1 MADNVIGR
9 TTIEIVGDTSRYN
22 SSIDA
27 AVQRTALMQARQR
40 ALTQELEQ
48 NQRKLDVSSRGL
60 ASNTSARERNAAA
73 IQRAIAQYGQ
83 ESTQVQR
90 LLQTKAS
97 LERTTA
103 QLTQRI
109 EAFRSREQALNSQ
122 LTSVNQALAQQAAN
136 NGRITTSSNAA
147 SSSLST
153 MSQRL
158 GSMMSMLKSMLAMRA
173 TRSFLEATIGGLSQ
187 FEQYETSFAVML
199 GNMQSA
205 KDLMSDLQDF
215 AAKTPYQ
222 LPDVTKAAQLL
233 MNYGVEAK
241 DLITTMTHLG
251 DLSQGQADKL
261 DRISLAY
268 GQMLAKG
275 KVTGEELRQMTEAG
289 VPLTQALADNM
300 GIATSELMGF
310 IEKGQVGIPELDSAI
325 EGLTTGTGKFAG
337 MMEQQSQTLA
347 GQWSTLKDNMGAF
360 AREIGEEAFAET
372 KSALAGISQEFAE
385 LKKSGELSALAK
397 QWGAVFGGITKV
409 VLGTTEALVKHK
421 EMLGAL
427 VVAYGAWKVAQ
438 EINAAFMLKNKL
450 VTEGATVAQAAF
462 NATLSVNPLVLL
474 AGALAVVVGGM
485 LVFAQAADEST
496 RKLRESQEQLQNL
509 NDEVANIETSGIED
523 ASSRL
528 GELEMVSKQLVP
540 EMQKID
546 ETVEDVATRKK
557 LLASRVEELNQVL
570 GYEAASIDNI
580 TGHLKMNTDEIYKN
594 VEALK
599 AQAKAE
605 ATKAKMSDYYTQQ
618 IKAQEEIISD
628 NEKIEELKVEREKL
642 EQAKVDYLKKYSE
655 VDPTADALT
664 NQIDAIDSQIKNFT
678 TDIKTQNDI
687 IDAAGDGINKLS
699 GMLDEYSAAAGEAQK
714 ATDDV
719 NNGLMDTDAL
729 MESLEGSEKR
739 LKTLASAQ
747 KEAADGG
754 KLSISTIRALG
765 ESYSQL
771 MPYLEDY
778 MAGLI
783 DEKELL
789 TQFPALYQ
797 EESEQYSATMMQ
809 KYKDNEEFFTVL
821 KKKNSDLFKGL
832 EKEYRGDRGNWSTLA
847 QAKGDIEQNLITQL
861 SKKWQEYYSAVG
873 GNAAKTVEAMEQQL
887 AQLNREAAGPK
898 RVVDPLAEFENA
910 AQRKKLQDMINLM
923 KPLTDLEGA
932 FELNVKDTD
941 FGAAEKKKK
950 ESAKKEKTWQEKLY
964 AELKYQKEKGLI
976 DERKYVDGLT
986 KIRDSYRDNDI
997 DNFQKY
1003 DLEIYKLQEQA
1014 KKNNIKIL
1022 QEAFDDQLNI
1032 AKDFYDEQKK
1042 LVEEQSEVE
1051 INAINER
1058 YNDRLDTIKEEYEAE
1073 KDRVDGIISELQR
1086 EIDAKKRA
1094 RDEEKLNDD
1103 LSFAQTKI
1111 QNLQTQIQY
1120 ARTPE
1125 EKAELEKE
1133 LKRQQEELKDLTVQ
1147 KEVNEL
1153 EAEKRLHQERL
1164 SNLEEEYKE
1173 DERRL
1178 EKKRKKALAIAEEA
1192 RDQALKLLE
1201 DSFRAFS
1208 ADLHATYK
1216 FVNDE
1221 TLSVGQ
1227 RFAAATTTAIEA
1239 GFVKVS
1245 NEAQSAIDAMLVKV
1259 QDAIS
1264 RLKSSVERTK
1274 SAYRSGTAVAYS
1286 SSDNRSMLV
1295 TNNISR
1301 GLTEGQV
1308 ARLMDRQAERLL
1320 YRRR

>member
-147 SSSLST
+147 SSSLGT

-173 TRSFLEATIGGLSQ
+173 TRSFLEATIGSLSQ

-199 GNMQSA
+199 GDMNKA
-205 KDLMSDLQDF
+205 KSLMEDLKDF
-215 AAKTPYQ
+215 AARTPYTV
-222 LPDVTKAAQLL
+222 PDVTQNAQLL
-233 MNYGVEAK
+233 MNYGVEAENIIK
-241 DLITTMTHLG
+241 TLTQLG
-251 DLSQGQADKL
+251 DLSQGSVDKL
-261 DRISLAY
+261 NRISLAY

-310 IEKGQVGIPELDSAI
+310 IEKGQVGVPQLNDAI
-325 EGLTTGTGKFAG
+325 SDLTTGTGKFAG
-337 MMEQQSQTLA
+337 MMEQQSQTLL
-347 GQWSTLKDNMGAF
+347 GQWSTLKDNIGQF
-360 AREIGEEAFAET
+360 ARDVGEEAFGET
-372 KSALAGISQEFAE
+372 KSALKDISNEFMTMKKNGDLAE
-385 LKKSGELSALAK
+385 LSK
-397 QWGAVFGGITKV
+397 QWGAVFGTITKL
-409 VLGTTEALVKHK
+409 VLGTVKGLVEHK
-421 EMLGAL
+421 EAVGAL
-427 VVAYGAWKVAQ
+427 IVAYGAYKVAQ
-438 EINAAFMLKNKL
+438 Q
-450 VTEGATVAQAAF
+450 VATMAQIGF
-462 NATLSVNPLVLL
+462 NTAVSANPLMAL
-474 AGALAVVVGGM
+474 AGVLMMVVGGILM
-485 LVFAQAADEST
+485 FADAANETARAARDT
-496 RKLRESQEQLQNL
+496 REELEKLQGELG
-509 NDEVANIETSGIED
+509 NIETAGIES
-523 ASSRL
+523 ASGRL
-528 GELEMVSKQLVP
+528 AELATITDTVIPRME
-540 EMQKID
+540 EID
-546 ETVEDVATRKK
+546 RTVEDVSARKQMLAQYVEKVNETLGREAVRIDEVTGK
-557 LLASRVEELNQVL
+557 LQMNKQAILEE
-570 GYEAASIDNI
+570 I
-580 TGHLKMNTDEIYKN
+580 
-594 VEALK
+594 EALK
-599 AQAKAE
+599 AQAEAKAVLE
-605 ATKAKMSDYYTQQ
+605 KIDEYSAQKVDAYVEINASEERTKQ
-618 IKAQEEIISD
+618 IKDEIALLEEKRKAYEDKYGQIDEVSADTIRHLEEDLETEKQTRAMQQEII
-628 NEKIEELKVEREKL
+628 NGVE
-642 EQAKVDYLKKYSE
+642 Q
-655 VDPTADALT
+655 
-664 NQIDAIDSQIKNFT
+664 
-678 TDIKTQNDI
+678 
-687 IDAAGDGINKLS
+687 GINSLTDAYEK
-699 GMLDEYSAAAGEAQK
+699 YSAAAGDAQEA
-714 ATDDV
+714 TEGV
-719 NNGLMDTDAL
+719 NSSLMDTDAL
-729 MESLEGSEKR
+729 MESLEDSEKR

-754 KLSISTIRALG
+754 QLSISTIRALG
-765 ESYSQL
+765 GSYSQL

-789 TQFPALYQ
+789 EQFPALYQ

-809 KYKDNEEFFTVL
+809 KYRDNEEFFKVL
-821 KKKNSDLFKGL
+821 KSNNAILFKNLAADYQKDGT
-832 EKEYRGDRGNWSTLA
+832 NWKTLA
-847 QAKGDIEQNLITQL
+847 QAKSDIEQKLIAQL

-873 GNAAKTVEAMEQQL
+873 GNAAKTVEAMEKQL
-887 AQLNREAAGPK
+887 ALLNKEAAGPD
-898 RVVDPLAEFENA
+898 RNA
-910 AQRKKLQDMINLM
+910 SHWTSWEVARRQTELQGMIDLM
-923 KPLTDLEGA
+923 KPLTDLEST
-932 FELNVKDTD
+932 FELKLED
-941 FGAAEKKKK
+941 FDIDAAIRKAEKKKK
-950 ESAKKEKTWQEKLY
+950 ESTKKEKTWQNKLY
-964 AELKYQKEKGLI
+964 EELKFEREMGRKSEKEYLEGLI
-976 DERKYVDGLT
+976 
-986 KIRDSYRDNDI
+986 KIRDSYYGIDE
-997 DNFQKY
+997 DNFRKY
-1003 DLEIYKLQEQA
+1003 ALEIHKLEEQM
-1014 KKNNIKIL
+1014 NNTLKG
-1022 QEAFDDQLNI
+1022 AFNDQLNI
-1032 AKDFYDEQKK
+1032 AKDHYAKQKE
-1042 LVEEQSEVE
+1042 LVEAQADVE
-1051 INAINER
+1051 IDAINKSYDARIE
-1058 YNDRLDTIKEEYEAE
+1058 KAKKEYEAE
-1073 KDRVDGIISELQR
+1073 KERVDGIISELQR

-1133 LKRQQEELKDLTVQ
+1133 LKRQQEELKDLIVK

-1173 DERRL
+1173 EEARL
-1178 EKKRKKALAIAEEA
+1178 EKRRKKSLAAVEEA
-1192 RDQALKLLE
+1192 RDQSLKALE
-1201 DSFRAFS
+1201 DSFKSFEAG
-1208 ADLHATYK
+1208 LYQVYGY
-1216 FVNDE
+1216 VNQE
-1221 TLSVGQ
+1221 TLSIGQ
-1227 RFAAATTTAIEA
+1227 RFANATNDALGK
-1239 GFVKVS
+1239 GFDTVKS
-1245 NEAQSAIDAMLVKV
+1245 QAQATIDAMIVKV
-1259 QDAIS
+1259 QDAVA
-1264 RLKSSVERTK
+1264 RLQSSIEKSKRS
-1274 SAYRSGTAVAYS
+1274 YRGGTAVAYS

-1301 GLTEGQV
+1301 GLTESQV
-1308 ARLMDRQAERLL
+1308 TRLMDRQAERLL
-1320 YRRR
+1320 YGRR